1 MQEPIKR
8 HGQIAW
14 CIRDLGG
21 TRRRQPDELHAIV
34 GTQSVKP
41 SVPDERL
48 PLCILFVAILASL
61 VSPLRTVAFRIT
73 TLSVHLM
80 PGVGSC
86 PAEHQA
92 TSQLFNFD
100 AR

>member
-1 MQEPIKR
+1 MDVFQPLSKY
-8 HGQIAW
+8 
-14 CIRDLGG
+14 IRDSEILLRFPALIDSVYDVESTCRAHCLEFQVRDS
-21 TRRRQPDELHAIV
+21 TRR
-34 GTQSVKP
+34 
-41 SVPDERL
+41 
-48 PLCILFVAILASL
+48 
-61 VSPLRTVAFRIT
+61 